1 MGKSSIKRAVLLASA
16 CIAAVW
22 LAACAPE
29 AQTEEGAENME
40 FTVVSED
47 RLPEELLKI
56 VESKKENAFKL
67 TYADEGYLYICI
79 GYGRQESGGYSVTV
93 DALYETEN
101 AVVFH
106 TRLMGPEKSEK
117 TKEIATY
124 PYVVVRMKDGKKSVE
139 FD

>member
-56 VESKKENAFKL
+56 VESPTGFL
-67 TYADEGYLYICI
+67 STIQI
-79 GYGRQESGGYSVTV
+79 GGRLV
-93 DALYETEN
+93 
-101 AVVFH
+101 
-106 TRLMGPEKSEK
+106 
-117 TKEIATY
+117 
-124 PYVVVRMKDGKKSVE
+124 
-139 FD
+139 